1 MSSSVVRSSRSNKD
15 AIETN
20 KTSLGFWIYLMTD
33 CVLFASL
40 FATYAVLRNNTA
52 GGPSGAELF
61 DLNYVLIETLLLL
74 TSSFTA
80 GLAMLALKNKQ
91 QAKVLLWLVV
101 TFAFGLAFLLMEVYE
116 FSVLYHEG
124 HSWQTSGFLSA
135 YFTLVGT
142 HGLHILIGLLWI
154 SVLAAQIMR
163 VGLNASTAKRLTLFS
178 LFWHFLDIVWIFIFT
193 FVYLGGRIS
202 L

>member
-91 QAKVLLWLVV
+91 QAKVLL
-101 TFAFGLAFLLMEVYE
+101 
-116 FSVLYHEG
+116 
-124 HSWQTSGFLSA
+124 
-135 YFTLVGT
+135 
-142 HGLHILIGLLWI
+142 
-154 SVLAAQIMR
+154 
-163 VGLNASTAKRLTLFS
+163 
-178 LFWHFLDIVWIFIFT
+178 
-193 FVYLGGRIS
+193 
-202 L
+202 